1 MKIETDEFLY
11 TKCDCMNNFIKGQKV
26 RTKTLSNGEI
36 LIDGVVTLDKETI
49 EKYFTDN
56 PFYDSEYDDS
66 KTKFSELKEAAKP
79 LIEFLNKYYDP
90 MTTAIIT
97 EGRIDILTNEMGIP
111 LEVRD

>member
-56 PFYDSEYDDS
+56 PFYDSNM
-66 KTKFSELKEAAKP
+66 KFNELEEAAKP

-90 MTTAIIT
+90 MTTAIVS
-97 EGRIDILTNEMGIP
+97 EGRIDILRKEMGVP

>member
-1 MKIETDEFLY
+1 MKIETGKCLY
-11 TKCDCMNNFIKGQKV
+11 AKCDCMNNFKEGQTV
-26 RTKTLSNGEI
+26 GVNI
-36 LIDGVVTLDKETI
+36 LPSGVVALDKETV